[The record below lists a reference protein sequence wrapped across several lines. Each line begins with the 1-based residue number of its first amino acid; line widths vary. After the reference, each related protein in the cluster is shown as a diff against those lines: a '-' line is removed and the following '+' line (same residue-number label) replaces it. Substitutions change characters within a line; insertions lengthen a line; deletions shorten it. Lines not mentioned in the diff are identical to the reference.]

1 MKKIIAF
8 SSIIIL
14 AVIAIITSLACI
26 KTNPRLT
33 FNNPTSICAY
43 ANSSVAVKNGKGED
57 EFTASSVTY
66 DKILNEVKNMFN
78 LSLLSRVWN
87 GDTKNPIVSQDILN
101 EYPACNSSLLSENYA
116 IVLNFSEKQRQ
127 IVEYNGDTKIVEY
140 YGLTIVLSLNSG
152 YQQIPLYF
160 KTSSSGSY
168 QTNPM
173 LVYGDA
179 TKLIEY
185 IKTME

>member
-1 MKKIIAF
+1 MKKVIAF

-14 AVIAIITSLACI
+14 AVIAIITSMACI
-26 KTNPRLT
+26 KTNASLS
-33 FNNPTSICAY
+33 FNNPTSIVAY

-57 EFTASSVTY
+57 EFTSSSVTY
-66 DKILNEVKNMFN
+66 DKILSEVKNMFS
-78 LSLLSRVWN
+78 LSLLTRVWH
-87 GDTKNPIVSQDILN
+87 GDTSNPKVSQDILN
-101 EYPACNSSLLSENYA
+101 EYPTCNSSLLSENYA
-116 IVLNFSEKQRQ
+116 VVLNFDEKQRQ
-127 IVEYNGDTKIVEY
+127 IIEYKGDTKLIEY

-160 KTSSSGSY
+160 KTSASGAY
-168 QTNPM
+168 QTNPI

-179 TKLIEY
+179 TRLIDY

>member
-1 MKKIIAF
+1 MKKVIAF

-14 AVIAIITSLACI
+14 AVIAIITTMACI
-26 KTNPRLT
+26 KTNVK
-33 FNNPTSICAY
+33 FEFSNPTSIVAY

-57 EFTASSVTY
+57 EFTSSSVTY

-78 LSLLSRVWN
+78 LSMLSRVWH
-87 GDTKNPIVSQDILN
+87 GDTTSPKISQDVLN
-101 EYPACNSSLLSENYA
+101 EYPTCNSSLFSENYA
-116 IVLNFSEKQRQ
+116 VVFNFEEKQRQ
-127 IVEYNGDTKIVEY
+127 IVEYKGDTKLVEF
-140 YGLTIVLSLNSG
+140 YGLTIELSLSEG

-168 QTNPM
+168 QTNPI